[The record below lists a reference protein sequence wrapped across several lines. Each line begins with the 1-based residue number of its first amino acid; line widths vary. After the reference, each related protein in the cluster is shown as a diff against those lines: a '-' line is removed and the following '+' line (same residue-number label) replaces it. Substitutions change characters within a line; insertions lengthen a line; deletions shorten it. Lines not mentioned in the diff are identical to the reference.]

1 MASPLQASE
10 QGAAVM
16 RRVDVFVRLLA
27 AVFGGYALATLLS
40 LVVAGLFPMPRADAA
55 MTALL
60 LSFAV
65 YTAAILWAFAARSAG
80 RAWAGLLLPALP
92 AGLWLLLRGVG
103 A

>member
-1 MASPLQASE
+1 MLKNN
-10 QGAAVM
+10 
-16 RRVDVFVRLLA
+16 RI
-27 AVFGGYALATLLS
+27 
-40 LVVAGLFPMPRADAA
+40 LFA
-55 MTALL
+55 ALL

-92 AGLWLLLRGVG
+92 AGLWLLMRGGG